1 MEKEKTIAQ
10 TKSSISQDIIY
21 EIFSRLPDK
30 SFTRFKCVSK
40 FYNSLVSFKVLA
52 WTYPRKKFYT
62 IKQKFMILDESNLIE
77 PEEKIDK
84 KGSAHLIKELDGFPY
99 HKIDYIEGLFC
110 LWNPSQLPP
119 IIFNPT
125 TRKVTYISCQNLA
138 DDEIDEYHIILGF
151 EPEKKTHKVLLITYP
166 HNYILSSSRYWIFT
180 IGTSESWQEI
190 ILTNL
195 FVTPPSKG
203 VCIDGVIYFFAYH
216 NRGRYLKM
224 TMVNLRVENFKI
236 ISLWNKHRHYSV
248 DNMFDYIHLIEV
260 KGKLAVVD
268 VKQGTTREIILRIL
282 QNSETEE
289 WVNHTIVLPRLLS
302 RDIAKENMFY
312 LKNYVYSNTL
322 NGEIVLMN
330 SLIKPN
336 WMYFYNFNKNSW
348 REIEVLGFEE
358 KVNIFGICSYIES

>member
-99 HKIDYIEGLFC
+99 HKIDYIE
-110 LWNPSQLPP
+110 
-119 IIFNPT
+119 
-125 TRKVTYISCQNLA
+125 
-138 DDEIDEYHIILGF
+138 
-151 EPEKKTHKVLLITYP
+151 
-166 HNYILSSSRYWIFT
+166 
-180 IGTSESWQEI
+180 
-190 ILTNL
+190 
-195 FVTPPSKG
+195 
-203 VCIDGVIYFFAYH
+203 
-216 NRGRYLKM
+216 
-224 TMVNLRVENFKI
+224 
-236 ISLWNKHRHYSV
+236 
-248 DNMFDYIHLIEV
+248 EV

-322 NGEIVLMN
+322 NGLLSGTVAGRRTAFAA
-330 SLIKPN
+330 SLAVAAAAGA
-336 WMYFYNFNKNSW
+336 W
-348 REIEVLGFEE
+348 RTAAAAAAAAGGRLRLLLLLPERGR
-358 KVNIFGICSYIES
+358 GR